1 MLHNSPH
8 FGMLSM
14 NKFRLHIF
22 QKTSTQVMLCQ
33 QMHISADI
41 SVIQTSHVVSAI
53 LCICG
58 YIDLFKKS
66 QKLVVALELKVAFDL
81 WANGP
86 QIWKEP
92 MKAWQFMV
100 CLCFNLLHTVFLS
113 TLLSKGFHHSLAQ
126 E

>member
-1 MLHNSPH
+1 MT
-8 FGMLSM
+8 
-14 NKFRLHIF
+14 KFRLHIV
-22 QKTSTQVMLCQ
+22 QKTSTQVILCQ

-53 LCICG
+53 LCRGTLTC
-58 YIDLFKKS
+58 FKKS

-92 MKAWQFMV
+92 MKAW
-100 CLCFNLLHTVFLS
+100 
-113 TLLSKGFHHSLAQ
+113 
-126 E
+126 